1 MREGVRGPAR
11 PLGAVSKHSAKHRMT
26 LVVAVCCW
34 WVGASRIGA
43 GGCCIVLVMTG
54 SGGAAVVQ
62 VRGAHKTY
70 RRWRKPPEHA
80 VRGLDLT
87 VEAGGVFG
95 FLGPN
100 GSGKTTTIRL
110 LLGLVRPDSGSL
122 QLWGRSV
129 PAELPSVIGRV
140 GALVETP
147 LFFPNFTG
155 RRNLT
160 LLTQAS
166 NIPAARVQQMLE
178 LVDLAGR
185 AEDRVKGYSLG
196 MKQRLGIAAA
206 LLKNP
211 ELLILDEPGNG
222 LDAAGIREVREL
234 IKTLGASGVTVLLS
248 SHQLGE
254 VQQVCDRVAI
264 MSHGQVIA
272 SGSVSELLAS
282 RTTGDVRVRLADPLQ
297 GRTVL
302 EAAGFTVTA
311 LEDAWRVGGVTD
323 PALVTKVLSTAGLY
337 LTELSPIA
345 ADLESVFLALTG
357 LTGDTPD
364 TDAAAMAGQVQA

>member
-1 MREGVRGPAR
+1 MS
-11 PLGAVSKHSAKHRMT
+11 AVEMS
-26 LVVAVCCW
+26 VVE
-34 WVGASRIGA
+34 I
-43 GGCCIVLVMTG
+43 
-54 SGGAAVVQ
+54 
-62 VRGAHKTY
+62 RGAHKTY

-80 VRGLDLT
+80 VRGMDLT

-110 LLGLVRPDSGSL
+110 LLGLARPDAGTVKL
-122 QLWGRSV
+122 LGRSV

-147 LFFPNFTG
+147 LFFPAFSG
-155 RRNLT
+155 RRNLS
-160 LLTQAS
+160 LLAQAS
-166 NIPAARVQQMLE
+166 NIGQARVEEMLE
-178 LVDLAGR
+178 LVGLR
-185 AEDRVKGYSLG
+185 ARAADRVKGYSLG

-234 IKTLGASGVTVLLS
+234 IKRLGATGVTVLLS

-264 MSHGQVIA
+264 MSRGEVIA
-272 SGSVSELLAS
+272 SGSVADLLAS
-282 RTTGDVRVRLADPLQ
+282 GTTGDVRVRLADPEA
-297 GRTVL
+297 GRAALVR
-302 EAAGFTVTA
+302 AGFAVSSMD
-311 LEDAWRVGGVTD
+311 DAWRVGRVGD
-323 PALVTKVLSTAGLY
+323 PALITKTLAEAGLY
-337 LTELSPIA
+337 LTELSPIG
-345 ADLESVFLALTG
+345 ADLESVFLDITAGRG
-357 LTGDTPD
+357 LDS
-364 TDAAAMAGQVQA
+364 AADLQQAGS

>member
-1 MREGVRGPAR
+1 
-11 PLGAVSKHSAKHRMT
+11 MT
-26 LVVAVCCW
+26 
-34 WVGASRIGA
+34 S
-43 GGCCIVLVMTG
+43 G
-54 SGGAAVVQ
+54 SGAAVVE
-62 VRGAHKTY
+62 VRAAHKTY

-80 VRGLDLT
+80 VRSLDLT

-110 LLGLVRPDSGSL
+110 LLGLVKPDSGSL
-122 QLWGRSV
+122 RLLGHPVPEQL
-129 PAELPSVIGRV
+129 PAVIGRV

-147 LFFPNFTG
+147 LFFPNFSG
-155 RRNLT
+155 RRNLA
-160 LLTQAS
+160 LLAS
-166 NIPAARVQQMLE
+166 ASDIPASRVQEMLE

-185 AEDRVKGYSLG
+185 ADDRVKGYSLG

-206 LLKNP
+206 LLKHP

-222 LDAAGIREVREL
+222 LDAAGIKEVREL
-234 IKTLGASGVTVLLS
+234 ITRLGASGVTVLLS

-264 MSHGQVIA
+264 MSRGQVIA

-282 RTTGDVRVRLADPLQ
+282 RTTGDVRVRLADPLG
-297 GRTVL
+297 GREVL
-302 EAAGFTVTA
+302 QQAGFTVTA
-311 LEDAWRVGGVTD
+311 WEDSWRVGGVTD
-323 PALVTKVLSTAGLY
+323 PAMVTRVLSNAGLY

-357 LTGDTPD
+357 
-364 TDAAAMAGQVQA
+364 DASDANAVRAGVGQVPA

>member
-1 MREGVRGPAR
+1 MA
-11 PLGAVSKHSAKHRMT
+11 
-26 LVVAVCCW
+26 
-34 WVGASRIGA
+34 
-43 GGCCIVLVMTG
+43 
-54 SGGAAVVQ
+54 AAVE

-100 GSGKTTTIRL
+100 ASGKTTTIRL
-110 LLGLVRPDSGSL
+110 LLGLVRPDSGTL
-122 QLWGRSV
+122 RVLGRSV
-129 PAELPSVIGRV
+129 PAQLPMVIGRV

-147 LFFPNFTG
+147 LFFPNFSG
-155 RRNLT
+155 RRNLA
-160 LLTQAS
+160 LLARAS
-166 NIPAARVQQMLE
+166 NVPTARVQQMLE

-185 AEDRVKGYSLG
+185 ADDRVKGYSLG

-234 IKTLGASGVTVLLS
+234 IKRLGVSGVTVLLS

-272 SGSVSELLAS
+272 SGSVTELLA
-282 RTTGDVRVRLADPLQ
+282 
-297 GRTVL
+297 
-302 EAAGFTVTA
+302 
-311 LEDAWRVGGVTD
+311 
-323 PALVTKVLSTAGLY
+323 
-337 LTELSPIA
+337 
-345 ADLESVFLALTG
+345 
-357 LTGDTPD
+357 
-364 TDAAAMAGQVQA
+364 

>member
-1 MREGVRGPAR
+1 VA
-11 PLGAVSKHSAKHRMT
+11 A
-26 LVVAVCCW
+26 VAV
-34 WVGASRIGA
+34 VEI
-43 GGCCIVLVMTG
+43 
-54 SGGAAVVQ
+54 
-62 VRGAHKTY
+62 RGAHKTY

-110 LLGLVRPDSGSL
+110 LLGLVRPDSGTFSL
-122 QLWGRSV
+122 LGKSV
-129 PAELPSVIGRV
+129 PDELPLVIGRV

-147 LFFPNFTG
+147 LFFPNFSG
-155 RRNLT
+155 RRNLA
-160 LLTQAS
+160 LLAHAS
-166 NIPAARVQQMLE
+166 DIPESRVQEMLE

-185 AEDRVKGYSLG
+185 AGDRVKGYSLG

-234 IKTLGASGVTVLLS
+234 IKRLGTSGVTVLLS

-264 MSHGQVIA
+264 MSHGEVIA
-272 SGSVSELLAS
+272 SGSVAQLLAAG
-282 RTTGDVRVRLADPLQ
+282 TTGDVRVRLADPVA
-297 GRTVL
+297 GR
-302 EAAGFTVTA
+302 EALRRSGFAVTSLDGA
-311 LEDAWRVGGVTD
+311 LRVGGVAD
-323 PALVTKVLSTAGLY
+323 PAVVTKVLSDAGLY

-345 ADLESVFLALTG
+345 ADLESVFLDLTS
-357 LTGDTPD
+357 DSPTPD
-364 TDAAAMAGQVQA
+364 PTMEQVSS